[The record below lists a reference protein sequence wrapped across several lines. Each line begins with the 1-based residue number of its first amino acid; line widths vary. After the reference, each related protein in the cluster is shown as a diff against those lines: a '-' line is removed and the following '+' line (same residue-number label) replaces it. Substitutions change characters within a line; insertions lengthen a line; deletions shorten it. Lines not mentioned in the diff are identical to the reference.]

1 MRRRALW
8 LIVGIAGAALATLAC
23 GSGLL
28 MLALVLVNGDTLTA
42 AETLPAAG
50 MMALGLGLGAPLA
63 LHGWAGWRA
72 QPSHPF
78 NPSRV
83 WWLWL
88 VLMLLIGLGAAV
100 SALSLAPALLLPP
113 IHVLV
118 MALPPL
124 IMLGLTG
131 QALRGRGGSWREV
144 IAGMAGGG
152 SLGLGASLIGE
163 GVVVFTLVVIAIV
176 VALMAPGGMEQ
187 LARLA
192 RDLQDPLWLTDL
204 TNLMRLLLSPAV
216 AISLLGVLSVPI
228 PLIEEACK
236 TLAVGVVACRVRPC
250 PARAFLWGVAS
261 GAGFALTENLFNG
274 ALGGVE
280 GWTLGAVARFGATV
294 MHCFTGGLVG
304 WGWGQLWT
312 ARRPLRFLGAYV
324 AAVTVHGVWNAA
336 AVGIVLLS
344 ASLLTHEVS
353 GLGLALK
360 SLGLLTFVGTL
371 GLLTVMFIIA
381 LLLAGRM
388 LADQAERLQDGT
400 ATSKSEEVAVPML
413 SEA

>member
-1 MRRRALW
+1 
-8 LIVGIAGAALATLAC
+8 
-23 GSGLL
+23 
-28 MLALVLVNGDTLTA
+28 
-42 AETLPAAG
+42 
-50 MMALGLGLGAPLA
+50 
-63 LHGWAGWRA
+63 
-72 QPSHPF
+72 
-78 NPSRV
+78 
-83 WWLWL
+83 
-88 VLMLLIGLGAAV
+88 
-100 SALSLAPALLLPP
+100 
-113 IHVLV
+113 
-118 MALPPL
+118 
-124 IMLGLTG
+124 
-131 QALRGRGGSWREV
+131 
-144 IAGMAGGG
+144 
-152 SLGLGASLIGE
+152 
-163 GVVVFTLVVIAIV
+163 
-176 VALMAPGGMEQ
+176 
-187 LARLA
+187 
-192 RDLQDPLWLTDL
+192 
-204 TNLMRLLLSPAV
+204 
-216 AISLLGVLSVPI
+216 
-228 PLIEEACK
+228 
-236 TLAVGVVACRVRPC
+236 
-250 PARAFLWGVAS
+250 VAS

>member
-204 TNLMRLLLSPAV
+204 TNLMRLLLSP
-216 AISLLGVLSVPI
+216 GR
-228 PLIEEACK
+228 C
-236 TLAVGVVACRVRPC
+236 
-250 PARAFLWGVAS
+250 
-261 GAGFALTENLFNG
+261 
-274 ALGGVE
+274 
-280 GWTLGAVARFGATV
+280 
-294 MHCFTGGLVG
+294 GGLPGPSLPCTCFPVG
-304 WGWGQLWT
+304 GGQ
-312 ARRPLRFLGAYV
+312 RGRLR
-324 AAVTVHGVWNAA
+324 T
-336 AVGIVLLS
+336 
-344 ASLLTHEVS
+344 
-353 GLGLALK
+353 
-360 SLGLLTFVGTL
+360 
-371 GLLTVMFIIA
+371 
-381 LLLAGRM
+381 
-388 LADQAERLQDGT
+388 DG
-400 ATSKSEEVAVPML
+400 EPV
-413 SEA
+413 

>member
-88 VLMLLIGLGAAV
+88 VLMLLIGLGAAG

-236 TLAVGVVACRVRPC
+236 TLAVGV
-250 PARAFLWGVAS
+250 